1 MTYPPLPEGIER
13 KIARARR
20 LEWWTLGLLSVI
32 VVLMYLVMGSSQ
44 AMQTAWVEDM
54 LSMLAP
60 ALFLGSTAIERRA
73 PTAKYPFGFHRV
85 QSLAFLVAAVA
96 LLGIGG
102 FLVYEAA
109 HALITTHHPTI
120 TTVAL
125 FGREVWLGWL
135 MIAVLAFSVVPPVI
149 LGRMKLRLAQEVHD
163 KVLYTDAETNKAD
176 WQTGLAGIA
185 GVLGI
190 AYGFWWADA
199 AAAGLIALS
208 IVRDGAR
215 SCRLA
220 VAELMDGAPR
230 EIDSP
235 EIEQAAEHLR
245 EELERHHPGAHIRMR
260 ETGRYLRA
268 VIGTGEPLP
277 PEHGSSLLGDR
288 GWRLIE
294 VSRSVRAGQDTDGL
308 LAAADEAERTSAKQ
322 EG

>member
-1 MTYPPLPEGIER
+1 MTYPPLPEEIAE

-20 LEWWTLGLLSVI
+20 LEWWTLGFMLVI

-44 AMQTAWVEDM
+44 AMQTAWVEDV
-54 LSMLAP
+54 LSMAAP
-60 ALFLGSTAIERRA
+60 ALFLASSAIERRA

-102 FLVYEAA
+102 FLIYEAA
-109 HALITTHHPTI
+109 YALITTHHPTI
-120 TTVAL
+120 SSISVL
-125 FGREVWLGWL
+125 GREVWLGWL
-135 MIAVLAFSVVPPVI
+135 MMLVLAFSVVPPVI
-149 LGRMKLRLAQEVHD
+149 LGRMKLRIAQEVHD

-176 WQTGLAGIA
+176 WQTGLAGIV

-190 AYGFWWADA
+190 AYGLWWADA
-199 AAAGLIALS
+199 TAAGLIALS

-215 SCRLA
+215 SLRLA
-220 VAELMDGAPR
+220 VAELLDGAPR

-235 EIEQAAEHLR
+235 AVEKAAEHLR
-245 EELERHHPGAHIRMR
+245 RDLEARYPGSYIRMR

-268 VIGTGEPLP
+268 VVGTGEPLDL
-277 PEHGSSLLGDR
+277 EHGSRLLGDR

-294 VSRSVRAGQDTDGL
+294 VSQSIRAEGGLDGRLAEPRSGRDT
-308 LAAADEAERTSAKQ
+308 ARQER
-322 EG
+322 

>member
-1 MTYPPLPEGIER
+1 MTYPELPDEIER

-20 LEWWTLGLLSVI
+20 LEWWTLGVLSTI

-60 ALFLGSTAIERRA
+60 ALFLGSTWIERRA
-73 PTAKYPFGFHRV
+73 PTAKFPFGFHRV

-109 HALITTHHPTI
+109 HALITAHHPTI
-120 TTVAL
+120 ASVSVL
-125 FGREVWLGWL
+125 GREIWMGWL
-135 MIAVLAFSVVPPVI
+135 MIGALAYSVVGPMI
-149 LGRMKLRLAQEVHD
+149 LGRMKLKLAEDVHD

-176 WQTGLAGIA
+176 WQTGLAGMV

-199 AAAGLIALS
+199 VAAGVIALS
-208 IVRDGAR
+208 IARDGAR

-220 VAELMDGAPR
+220 VAELLDGAPR

-235 EIEQAAEHLR
+235 EIEEAAERLR
-245 EELERHHPGAHIRMR
+245 HELERRYPGSYIRMR
-260 ETGRYLRA
+260 ETGRFLRA
-268 VIGTGEPLP
+268 VVGTGEPLD
-277 PEHGSSLLGDR
+277 PEHGRQMLGER
-288 GWRLIE
+288 AWRLIE
-294 VSRSVRAGQDTDGL
+294 VSRSVQAGQERESV
-308 LAAADEAERTSAKQ
+308 LAPGPQGERREAKR